1 MTDDIIIIGSGFAAR
16 QLIKNLR
23 RLDNRL
29 SLRLIA
35 ADSCDEYNK
44 PELSQVFSQRQR
56 AEDLTRLPARA
67 FAESH
72 NLMLHPHTP
81 VTRINRAAHRIET
94 NAGAFTYRK
103 LVLALG
109 AEPRIPAIPGREWM
123 HTLNSQQEYRRAE
136 AELQGA
142 QRVLLLGGGLIGT
155 ELAMDLNRAGKQV
168 MLVDRAAA
176 LLATLMPPEVS
187 ARLQHRLIGAG
198 VQMYFNAALA
208 GLARQDD
215 QIVATLADGRTL
227 HTDAVVCAIG
237 LVPNIALA
245 QEAGLQARHGIVVD
259 DCLTTSDP
267 AIFALGDCAEIQGR
281 LLPYL
286 QPAQLAAMTLAKN
299 LTGAQ
304 DSLRLPP
311 MLIKVKTP
319 DLPLHLAGQTTAPDL
334 HWAIEAG
341 PEGLVACGRDGQQQ
355 LQAFVVSE
363 GRMKQAFQLL
373 KQLPDTARHL
383 CTM

>member
-1 MTDDIIIIGSGFAAR
+1 MTDDIIIIGAGFAAR
-16 QLIKNLR
+16 QLVKHLR
-23 RLDNRL
+23 RLDSRL

-35 ADSCDEYNK
+35 ADSADEYHK

-56 AEDLTRLPARA
+56 AEDLTRLPAQA

-81 VTRINRAAHRIET
+81 VTRIDRAAQRVVT
-94 NAGAFTYRK
+94 DAGTFTYHH

-109 AEPRIPAIPGREWM
+109 AEARIPPIPGRELM

-187 ARLQHRLIGAG
+187 ARLQHRLIGSG
-198 VQMYFNAALA
+198 VQMYFNAEAA
-208 GLARQDD
+208 ALARQDD
-215 QIVATLADGRTL
+215 QITATLADGRTL
-227 HTDAVVCAIG
+227 HADAVVCAIG
-237 LVPNIALA
+237 LMPNIALA
-245 QEAGLQARHGIVVD
+245 QGAGLQTRHGIVVD
-259 DCLTTSDP
+259 AHLATSDP

-281 LLPYL
+281 LWPYL

-299 LTGAQ
+299 LTGAR

-319 DLPLHLAGQTTAPDL
+319 DLPLHLAGEATAPDL
-334 HWAIEAG
+334 HWVVEAG
-341 PEGLVACGRDGQQQ
+341 RDGLIACGRDDQQQ

-363 GRMKQAFQLL
+363 GRMKEAFLLL
-373 KQLPDTARHL
+373 KQLPDPMRHV